1 MVQQLSTS
9 LENLPTPDVSQIVT
23 EDDTPV
29 DNFASEKHQRL
40 LVSTLYSSLER
51 QPFLASANVGIYHT
65 LGQPPIVPDVF
76 LSLDVEVPDNWWEKQ
91 HRCYLVWEFGKPP
104 EVAIEIV
111 SNREGEELGNKLKI
125 YERMRVSYY
134 IVFDPNL
141 HLGQE
146 RLYIYELRGSR
157 YLEIARDA
165 KDLSPI
171 KLEQIGLGVTIWLGE
186 FEGKQDYWLRWCDHQ
201 GNLLLTGDEKA
212 QQQQERA
219 ERSEERVRLLAEQ
232 LRSLGV
238 NPDEIS

>member
-76 LSLDVEVPDNWWEKQ
+76 LSLDVEGPDNWWEKQ

-141 HLGQE
+141 NLGE
-146 RLYIYELRGSR
+146 DRLYIYELRGSR
-157 YLEIARDA
+157 YLEIARDG

-171 KLEQIGLGVTIWLGE
+171 ELEQIGLDSIIWLGE
-186 FEGKQDYWLRWCDHQ
+186 FEGKQDYWLRWCDRQ

-219 ERSEERVRLLAEQ
+219 ERSEGRVRLLAEQ